1 MAKTTKPTPNGSH
14 PTTAAQW
21 RKPRE
26 EGELVPLPSGNWAR
40 LRPADLLK
48 MVRAGTIPDML
59 SPVAAKAIWTEQDP
73 EAIGES
79 FELAQQYDELLAIV
93 LPAVFVEPKVAMAD
107 AEPAADEISM
117 EDIELADRTAAF
129 NLAIMGASA
138 MRNFRQQQE
147 ERVAALSNG
156 NQDSDP
162 AQ

>member
-1 MAKTTKPTPNGSH
+1 MGKKSTTATTA
-14 PTTAAQW
+14 TTAAAW

-48 MVRAGTIPDML
+48 MVRSGSIPDIL
-59 SPVAAKAIWTEQDP
+59 SPVAAKAIWSEQDP
-73 EAIGES
+73 EKIGES
-79 FELAQQYDELLAIV
+79 FELAKQYDELLAIV

-107 AEPAADEISM
+107 TEPAEDEISM
-117 EDIELADRTAAF
+117 EDIELGDRTAAF

-138 MRNFRQQQE
+138 MRNFREQQE
-147 ERVAALSNG
+147 KRMAALSNG

-162 AQ
+162 A